1 MQCHLDALLQED
13 AETGRTDLSDNNQKR
28 QHMQALGNMT
38 LGRASQDNIYATN
51 SQREYKNQNFNDD
64 DLNTSLISD
73 DG

>member
-1 MQCHLDALLQED
+1 
-13 AETGRTDLSDNNQKR
+13 
-28 QHMQALGNMT
+28 MQALGNMT